1 MNDSTRIGLRIS
13 KRVREDFEKEAEK
26 ENRSLS
32 NMVET
37 ALREWLKG
45 RGYDY

>member
-1 MNDSTRIGLRIS
+1 MKTEKIHVRMDEHTLGLL
-13 KRVREDFEKEAEK
+13 KALAEK

-37 ALREWLKG
+37 LIKRAA
-45 RGYDY
+45 YA

>member
-1 MNDSTRIGLRIS
+1 MKNTDKMTTSIKITVKDQIILR
-13 KRVREDFEKEAEK
+13 AEK

-37 ALREWLKG
+37 AIIHYLKTN
-45 RGYDY
+45 